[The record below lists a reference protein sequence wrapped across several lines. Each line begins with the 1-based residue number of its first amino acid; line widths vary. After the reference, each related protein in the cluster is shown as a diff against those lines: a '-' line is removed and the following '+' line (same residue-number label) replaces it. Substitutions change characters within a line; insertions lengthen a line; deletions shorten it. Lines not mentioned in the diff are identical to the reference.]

1 MMTDYSH
8 PSPDYSGFS
17 TPELNKLI
25 HDLSVESRNRY
36 ETRMELEKLR
46 QEHRAGLDN
55 DPEVLRTAFNHPIK
69 LGGKVL
75 AGVDNI
81 DAIMTEAD
89 KLCARWEDR
98 INNIDAKASE
108 SLSKPDL
115 DRG

>member
-1 MMTDYSH
+1 VTPDTNDYTQLTNEQLS
-8 PSPDYSGFS
+8 
-17 TPELNKLI
+17 ELI
-25 HDLSVESRNRY
+25 HRLSVESRNRY

-89 KLCARWEDR
+89 KLCARWEER
-98 INNIDAKASE
+98 INNINAKAPE
-108 SLSKPDL
+108 SLPEAIPDAE
-115 DRG
+115 

>member
-55 DPEVLRTAFNHPIK
+55 DPEVLRTVFNHPIK
-69 LGGKVL
+69 LGGKIL
-75 AGVDNI
+75 AEVDNI
-81 DAIMTEAD
+81 NAIMTEAD